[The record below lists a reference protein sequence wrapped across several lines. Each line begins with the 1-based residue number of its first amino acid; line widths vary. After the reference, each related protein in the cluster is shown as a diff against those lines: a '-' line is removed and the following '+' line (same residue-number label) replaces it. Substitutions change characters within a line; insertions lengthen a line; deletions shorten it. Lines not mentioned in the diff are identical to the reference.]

1 MEERTGSR
9 LAAADACR
17 EITATQQ
24 CISANFIECDLANGA
39 TVAMIAEVNTYLADT
54 LALIGGRC
62 TNPCRDEPC
71 MNDGECR
78 PTFDFEDFTCQ
89 CAPGFYG
96 DTCQNREC
104 SELIVYLR
112 LLTS

>member
-1 MEERTGSR
+1 M
-9 LAAADACR
+9 LLLMFCR

-24 CISANFIECDLANGA
+24 CVSANFIECDLANGA

-78 PTFDFEDFTCQ
+78 PSFDFEDFTCQ